1 MKTIEDS
8 VIEHY
13 ENSNLLSRI
22 LLSLKKSGVDINNLQ
37 PNDLAPFE
45 EFHIGGRKATEY
57 LVEKLAL
64 QAGSHVLDIGCGIG
78 GAARYI
84 TALTGSQVTGID
96 LTPQYIA
103 AAKAL
108 SKRVRLDDKLHFE
121 TASAL
126 AMPFDNASFD
136 AAITLHVAMNINDR
150 ISLYSEIARIIK
162 TGAVFGIFDVMKKNN
177 DDLSF
182 PVPWAQ
188 SSTTSYLTT
197 ADETCGLL
205 ANAGFI
211 VSEVEDRTE
220 FALEFFA
227 QSLAA
232 QANGTTVPGISLLMG
247 NTASIKLANVLDN
260 IKKDRIAPVQ
270 IIATRN

>member
-84 TALTGSQVTGID
+84 TALTGIQVTGID

-150 ISLYSEIARIIK
+150 ISLYSEIARIMK

>member
-13 ENSNLLSRI
+13 KNSNLLSRI

-45 EFHIGGRKATEY
+45 EFHIGGRKATEH

-150 ISLYSEIARIIK
+150 ISLYSEIARIMK
-162 TGAVFGIFDVMKKNN
+162 TGAVFGIFDVMKKSN
-177 DDLSF
+177 DDLAF

-232 QANGTTVPGISLLMG
+232 QANGTTAPGISLLMG

-260 IKKDRIAPVQ
+260 IKKNRIAPVQ
-270 IIATRN
+270 IIATRS